1 MIIKVSSGGGNLAN
15 YLLYGNKNSRDT
27 SKITILDGT
36 AQLTDKISK
45 SMDCKDKHFH
55 FIISANGQ
63 RTDADMQAIYEDFK
77 QELLY
82 SYSQEEVNMLAVL
95 HQDTNNSHIHI
106 QIPKRNLLTGTKL
119 DMYFHKRDLNRFST
133 LTEYLNL
140 KHEEKPPSIPSKAN
154 PTKNWKYNPQAIQ
167 TKAEKQSFENMLL
180 DKLYDNRD
188 AFNSHDELMKYIQ
201 EDLKIKVLKSG
212 YDYKKDN
219 FYITI
224 NHDDKKKSQR
234 VFSPLFNDGKS
245 KYITNELG
253 KKEYIKSKFS
263 STPLEKQLQYK
274 KKNTL
279 ESLRAKLDKLQEI
292 EKERIDKRLGRTKKL
307 STKNQN
313 TLMNVI
319 KKEPLPPSSQ
329 ITPPPPLNNY
339 EDLKKE
345 SKIEDDAQQ
354 YSLLQKLQKI
364 NLSEIAVK
372 GYGFK
377 FTQRS
382 EISDIIEDTKTKKKL
397 LVYKDEDGY
406 KYINPHNKK
415 ERGDIGN
422 FLQKSA
428 QVGMY
433 GAMLDLINPLKAYL
447 SIFKDLIKISELV
460 LKLTLDSFLE
470 KDFMKSSELSSDKKP
485 TKTRAPSIKGADL
498 KPF

>member
-27 SKITILDGT
+27 SKITILDGN
-36 AQLTDKISK
+36 AKLTDKISK
-45 SMDCKDKHFH
+45 SMECKDKHFH
-55 FIISANGQ
+55 FIISANGK
-63 RTDADMQAIYEDFK
+63 RTDDDMQAIYEGFK
-77 QELLY
+77 KELLY

-106 QIPKRNLLTGTKL
+106 QTPKRNLLTGTKL
-119 DMYFHKRDLNRFST
+119 DLYFHKRDLNRFST

-140 KHEEKPPSIPSKAN
+140 RHKELSPSIPSKAN
-154 PTKNWKYNPQAIQ
+154 PTKNWKYNLQAIQ
-167 TKAEKQSFENMLL
+167 TKAEKQAFENMLL
-180 DKLYDNRD
+180 DKLYDNKD
-188 AFNSHDELMKYIQ
+188 KFNSHDELMKYIQ

-224 NHDDKKKSQR
+224 NHDDKKKPQR

-307 STKNQN
+307 STQRQN

-319 KKEPLPPSSQ
+319 KKEPVPPSPK

-354 YSLLQKLQKI
+354 YSLLKKLQKI
-364 NLSEIAVK
+364 NLAEIAVNK
-372 GYGFK
+372 YGFK
-377 FTQRS
+377 FTKRNES
-382 EISDIIEDTKTKKKL
+382 SDIIKNTTTNKSL
-397 LVYKDEDGY
+397 IIYIDENGY

-415 ERGDIGN
+415 ERGDIGS

-428 QVGMY
+428 KVGMY
-433 GAMLDLINPLKAYL
+433 RAMLDLINPLKAYL
-447 SIFKDLIKISELV
+447 SIFKDLMKISELV
-460 LKLTLDSFLE
+460 LKLTLDTFLE
-470 KDFMKSSELSSDKKP
+470 KDFIENYELNLDKKP
-485 TKTRAPSIKGADL
+485 TRTRAPSIKGTDL